1 MKHTLIAA
9 SLFGLWYGVSAVAAP
24 ADAKDAPPGAAT
36 GQATAANQTAAEA
49 QAAAPPGAAAAEIQ
63 SDADKVNYSLGYELG
78 QDLARDSM
86 ELAPEALIK
95 GARDG
100 ISRAKPVVKTSER
113 REILGSIKAQRG
125 QENLEKSQAFLT
137 ANAAKEGVKTL
148 PSGLQYKEL
157 RAGEGKTP
165 NPANNVT
172 VNYRGTL
179 IDGSEFDSSYARG
192 TPATFQVKKV
202 IKGWREALLLMK
214 EGAKWELY
222 VPPEL
227 AYGKGGRDKRIPP
240 NSALIFEVELLSVA
254 EMPKHPP
261 AGPGSKG
268 PQGPRLMPGTGPL
281 APSDDGE

>member
-24 ADAKDAPPGAAT
+24 PDAKDAVPVAAT
-36 GQATAANQTAAEA
+36 VPASATSQTAAEA
-49 QAAAPPGAAAAEIQ
+49 QAEAAPAAEVK
-63 SDADKVNYSLGYELG
+63 SDADKVSYSLGYELG

-100 ISRAKPVVKTSER
+100 ISGAKPVVKTSER
-113 REILGSIKAQRG
+113 REILGSIKAKRG
-125 QENLEKSQAFLT
+125 QENLEKAQAFLT
-137 ANAAKEGVKTL
+137 ANGQKEGVKTL

-165 NPANNVT
+165 NPASKVT

-179 IDGSEFDSSYARG
+179 MDGSEFDSSYARDK
-192 TPATFQVKKV
+192 PATFEVKRV

-214 EGAKWELY
+214 EGAQWELY

-227 AYGKGGRDKRIPP
+227 GYGKAGRDKRIPP
-240 NSALIFEVELLSVA
+240 NSALIYEVELLSV
-254 EMPKHPP
+254 EQMPTRPP
-261 AGPGSKG
+261 EGAKG
-268 PQGPRLMPGTGPL
+268 PQGPRPMPGAGPQG
-281 APSDDGE
+281 PIEDE

>member
-24 ADAKDAPPGAAT
+24 ADANDAAPVAAT
-36 GQATAANQTAAEA
+36 GQATATSQTAAE
-49 QAAAPPGAAAAEIQ
+49 APPGAAAAEIK

-95 GARDG
+95 GAREG
-100 ISRAKPVVKTSER
+100 ISGAKPVVKTSER

-165 NPANNVT
+165 NTASKVT

-179 IDGSEFDSSYARG
+179 MDGSEFDSSYARDK
-192 TPATFQVKKV
+192 PATFEVKRV

-227 AYGKGGRDKRIPP
+227 GYGKAGRDKRIPP
-240 NSALIFEVELLSVA
+240 NSALIYEVELLSV
-254 EMPKHPP
+254 EQMPTRPP
-261 AGPGSKG
+261 EGAKG
-268 PQGPRLMPGTGPL
+268 PQGPRQIPGAGPQGL
-281 APSDDGE
+281 IEDDE

>member
-24 ADAKDAPPGAAT
+24 ADANDAAPVAAT
-36 GQATAANQTAAEA
+36 GQATATSQTAAE
-49 QAAAPPGAAAAEIQ
+49 APPGAAAAEIQ

-100 ISRAKPVVKTSER
+100 ISGARPVVKTSER

-165 NPANNVT
+165 NTASKVT

-179 IDGSEFDSSYARG
+179 MDGSEFDSSYARDK
-192 TPATFQVKKV
+192 PATFEVKRV

-227 AYGKGGRDKRIPP
+227 GYGKAGRDKRIPP
-240 NSALIFEVELLSVA
+240 NSALIYEVELLSV
-254 EMPKHPP
+254 EQMPTRPP
-261 AGPGSKG
+261 EGAKG
-268 PQGPRLMPGTGPL
+268 PQGPRQIPGAGPQGL
-281 APSDDGE
+281 IEDDE

>member
-24 ADAKDAPPGAAT
+24 ADAKDAPPAAAT

-49 QAAAPPGAAAAEIQ
+49 QAETPPGAAAAEIQ

-100 ISRAKPVVKTSER
+100 ISGAKPAVKTSER

-137 ANAAKEGVKTL
+137 ANGQKEGVKTL

-165 NPANNVT
+165 NTASKVT

-179 IDGSEFDSSYARG
+179 MDGSEFDSSYARDK
-192 TPATFQVKKV
+192 PATFEVKRV

-227 AYGKGGRDKRIPP
+227 GYGKAGRDKRIPP
-240 NSALIFEVELLSVA
+240 NSALIYEVELLSV
-254 EMPKHPP
+254 EQMPTRPP
-261 AGPGSKG
+261 EGAKG
-268 PQGPRLMPGTGPL
+268 PQGPRQIPGAGPQGL
-281 APSDDGE
+281 IEDDE

>member
-9 SLFGLWYGVSAVAAP
+9 SLVGLWYGVSAVAAP
-24 ADAKDAPPGAAT
+24 ADAKDAAPVAAT
-36 GQATAANQTAAEA
+36 GQARGTSQTAAET
-49 QAAAPPGAAAAEIQ
+49 QAEAPPGVASAEIK

-86 ELAPEALIK
+86 ELAPDALIK

-100 ISRAKPVVKTSER
+100 VAGAKPVVKTSER
-113 REILGSIKAQRG
+113 REILGSIKATRAK
-125 QENLEKSQAFLT
+125 ETLEKSQAFLT
-137 ANAAKEGVKTL
+137 ANGQREGVKTL

-165 NPANNVT
+165 NTASKVT

-179 IDGSEFDSSYARG
+179 MDGSEFDSSYARDK
-192 TPATFQVKKV
+192 PATLEVKRV

-227 AYGKGGRDKRIPP
+227 GYGKAGRDKRIPP
-240 NSALIFEVELLSVA
+240 NSALIYEVELLSV
-254 EMPKHPP
+254 EQMPTRPP
-261 AGPGSKG
+261 EGAKG
-268 PQGPRLMPGTGPL
+268 PQGPRPTPGMGPQG
-281 APSDDGE
+281 PIMDE